1 MKYQPMTVV
10 MLQTWV
16 SQITQIKILV
26 ISVANKIV
34 GEVEAIRVSAS
45 TIILMF
51 RPSSLSSLTF
61 ILRSSR
67 RRITLSSQIN
77 SSTTITITINHQWI
91 PRVKTVDTVTTRM
104 LNTIQTR
111 ISSSVGVEMA
121 GVGELVAHIEEAA
134 VANTRME
141 SRQLAYLLSLSTH
154 NLMKLPNGVV
164 KVVDGELVGEAATT
178 TSMERVGMR
187 AVASLL
193 VVPVAVITISTS
205 RGNSTKNS
213 IGQVSITGTTL
224 NIVAVKVLILSREGV
239 VGVILISE
247 VEITNTQVGKISNSN
262 SIRALEVVDK
272 AIEEGLEAVESRMNQ
287 VVVVAIMVVTDKEE
301 EAQMQ
306 LNKTINDQVAT
317 QVNRARSKRI
327 KRVVAILLKNFMS
340 FA

>member
-111 ISSSVGVEMA
+111 ISSSVEVEMA

-164 KVVDGELVGEAATT
+164 KVVDGELVGEAGTT

-224 NIVAVKVLILSREGV
+224 NIVAVKVLILSREEV

-262 SIRALEVVDK
+262 SIRALVVVDK

-317 QVNRARSKRI
+317 
-327 KRVVAILLKNFMS
+327 
-340 FA
+340 